1 LSESGTLEFTSPQP
15 CPLSVDGLSLTL
27 EPGDVPV
34 GEHELTV
41 VVTDAAGNETA
52 VLAPRAYTVP
62 APPLTTFPASAP
74 PAAELDPVSGPAQS
88 ADTAPVAVTGP
99 SLARL
104 SITSPISPLASAKP
118 FRLTGRLLDRDGSP
132 IAHVRVQIATRGYLP
147 KPRSSFG
154 AWLTLGQVE
163 TDANGEF
170 RAQVPAG
177 ASRSVQVTYADVAAQ
192 VNLSVPAQITVQ
204 ARKARVRNGRSA
216 VLRGRV
222 LGPIPP
228 GGTPV
233 GLEVRDGRRWI
244 PVATTRRWVKTTR
257 TGRFTLTYRFRRT
270 FNATTY
276 RFRVVADEDSAFQ
289 YSRGTSRAVDIRVRP

>member
-1 LSESGTLEFTSPQP
+1 MLEFTSPEP

-27 EPGDVPV
+27 EPGAVPV

-52 VLAPRAYTVP
+52 VLAPRPYTVP

-74 PAAELDPVSGPAQS
+74 PADELDPVSIPAQP
-88 ADTAPVAVTGP
+88 ANAEPAAVAGP
-99 SLARL
+99 TLARL
-104 SITSPISPLASAKP
+104 SITSPVSPLASAKA
-118 FRLTGRLLDRDGSP
+118 FRLTGRLLDRDGGP

-154 AWLTLGQVE
+154 AWVPLGQAE

-170 RAQVPAG
+170 RARVPAG

-204 ARKARVRNGRSA
+204 ARKTQVRNGRSA

-222 LGPIPP
+222 LGPIPS
-228 GGTPV
+228 GGAPV
-233 GLEVRDGRRWI
+233 GLEVRDGRRWL
-244 PVATTRRWVKTTR
+244 PVATTRRWVKTSR
-257 TGRFTLTYRFRRT
+257 TGGFKLSYRFRRT

-289 YSRGTSRAVDIRVRP
+289 YSRGASRVVDIRVRR